1 MAAAA
6 ADADRPRAAILG
18 KTRNNHGLINK
29 YRQTGPNHHPWED
42 AFTEQRE
49 LTAGADYGAGRAGH
63 DPRGTHTQLCLVNVN
78 NHQYLLAEYLLC
90 TQERAE

>member
-42 AFTEQRE
+42 AFTEQPRSGVSHCGESSQLEQTTGQAE
-49 LTAGADYGAGRAGH
+49 LDMTPEARIH
-63 DPRGTHTQLCLVNVN
+63 SSV
-78 NHQYLLAEYLLC
+78 
-90 TQERAE
+90 